1 MAGNGSGF
9 PNFDPTKMFKDL
21 PNFDPTKM
29 FKDLPMSGF
38 DMEKLSQLHARNVEA
53 LQAANQLATDG
64 FQSVA
69 RRQAEIMKD
78 AMEQISGAMKDMMS
92 AGGTD
97 KSGAKQADIAKQMME
112 KAVGNMREI
121 TELAAKAQSEA
132 FDVLTRRWMASLEEA
147 RDVFAKKG

>member
-1 MAGNGSGF
+1 MAGNAFAF

-21 PNFDPTKM
+21 S
-29 FKDLPMSGF
+29 MSGF
-38 DMEKLSQLHARNVEA
+38 DMEKLNQLQARNVEA

-64 FQSVA
+64 FQTVA

-78 AMEQISGAMKDMMS
+78 AMEQYSSAMKDMMS
-92 AGGTD
+92 GNAADKGGAAQVDMT
-97 KSGAKQADIAKQMME
+97 KQMME
-112 KAVGNMREI
+112 KAVGNMREL

-147 RDVFAKKG
+147 RDVFAKRG